1 MSLKSIFSSVPK
13 VVASQSLDTLGSE
26 IESAE
31 FIEQKQI
38 DINRFVP
45 PVDYSNP
52 RSFAKFGLAS
62 KYYSDAYTRISQ
74 QYPYDGSLK
83 EKIQFFNTSSNF
95 DKWIFDNKYPRY
107 TGYVSISPNGWGTRT
122 GSLVG
127 GYGNPVTSSYIY
139 IKGGPNTSG
148 STLVEKFKYSNYY
161 SEEYK
166 RASNLDYD
174 LINGVTI
181 EFWLNKQGFDSS
193 KTEKEVI
200 FDLWNN
206 ENSSSVDY
214 GRLVLEITSSTTAL
228 SSFYL
233 TAQSGTN
240 GFSRVLLGDVT
251 VSELTSSGWNQY
263 SVVLKNT
270 GSTINTKFYVN
281 GELNDNITFGTS
293 LQPVTGAMLAT
304 IGSLITAYSG
314 SSTALGWGKLSGSI
328 DEFRYWKTARTEKD
342 IKFNWL
348 TNVNGGTNT
357 DDANT
362 DLGVYFKFNE
372 GIVGSSSYDS
382 IILDYSGRIS
392 NGTFI
397 GYEEDCRNTGS
408 ALISSNF
415 SEQPD
420 PTVYAIHP
428 DYTSSLQTLID
439 ESFEY
444 DTENNAAIYNYIPQW
459 IREEEEKSGEGLLP
473 NLVQVISSYF
483 DNLYQQIWF
492 LTKIKNMNYTSGS
505 DKPITF
511 ANRLLE
517 NSGFITPEIFVESE
531 ISEFFI
537 NRNDA
542 VFFSSSLNDVKNKIY
557 LNIYNNLDGILK
569 SKGTEK
575 SYRNLIRCFGVDSE
589 LIKMNLY
596 ADGSTYKLQDNTYST
611 AVKKKFVDFNDTDR
625 FDTTVYQFADASIAS
640 SLSYIPGNTSAS
652 YMGMTAETEVIFPR
666 RFEKGEPLYV
676 SYPFLSSSLFG
687 MHEANS
693 ASANDL
699 TWNGSDD
706 INFQVYAVRPEQESK
721 NAYFQLTDYNGTYVN
736 LTSSVYLN
744 VYDNSKWN
752 FAVRVR
758 PDKYENIDAVSGTTN
773 SATYT
778 IEFYGVKTNLDTIE
792 SEFLLTQSINNSR
805 GQNFFSKAKR
815 FYIGSHVLNFTSSQ
829 NVLTRTDTKISTLKY
844 WQSYLENDV
853 IIAHSKDASNYG
865 SLHAYRNAYV
875 PSVTSISG
883 TYVPQIETLALNWDF
898 ATITSSDGGDPGNPT
913 NKVAQFIVP
922 DATSGS
928 LELLNRY
935 GWLGDILNHQYTGR
949 GDFFLPNDDQVV
961 NVEYVFGFIQEKQD
975 LQIIIIHS
983 KKACTKAFQKK
994 C

>member
-1 MSLKSIFSSVPK
+1 AALLEILDPEQNDSFNDHYLDCDYDLSKVMFITTANSQHTIPWALLDRLEVINLSGYTEEEKLEIAKRHLVPK
-13 VVASQSLDTLGSE
+13 LIERHGLDDTK
-26 IESAE
+26 INFQESALVE
-31 FIEQKQI
+31 GDFS
-38 DINRFVP
+38 V
-45 PVDYSNP
+45 
-52 RSFAKFGLAS
+52 
-62 KYYSDAYTRISQ
+62 
-74 QYPYDGSLK
+74 
-83 EKIQFFNTSSNF
+83 
-95 DKWIFDNKYPRY
+95 
-107 TGYVSISPNGWGTRT
+107 

-214 GRLVLEITSSTTAL
+214 GRLVLELTSSTTAL

-240 GFSRVLLGDVT
+240 GFSRIRLGDVT

-281 GELNDNITFGTS
+281 GQLNDNITFGTS

-392 NGTFI
+392 NGTFV
-397 GYEEDCRNTGS
+397 GYEEGCRNTGS

-511 ANRLLE
+511 A
-517 NSGFITPEIFVESE
+517 
-531 ISEFFI
+531 
-537 NRNDA
+537 
-542 VFFSSSLNDVKNKIY
+542 
-557 LNIYNNLDGILK
+557 
-569 SKGTEK
+569 
-575 SYRNLIRCFGVDSE
+575 
-589 LIKMNLY
+589 
-596 ADGSTYKLQDNTYST
+596 
-611 AVKKKFVDFNDTDR
+611 
-625 FDTTVYQFADASIAS
+625 
-640 SLSYIPGNTSAS
+640 
-652 YMGMTAETEVIFPR
+652 
-666 RFEKGEPLYV
+666 
-676 SYPFLSSSLFG
+676 
-687 MHEANS
+687 
-693 ASANDL
+693 
-699 TWNGSDD
+699 
-706 INFQVYAVRPEQESK
+706 
-721 NAYFQLTDYNGTYVN
+721 
-736 LTSSVYLN
+736 
-744 VYDNSKWN
+744 
-752 FAVRVR
+752 
-758 PDKYENIDAVSGTTN
+758 
-773 SATYT
+773 
-778 IEFYGVKTNLDTIE
+778 
-792 SEFLLTQSINNSR
+792 
-805 GQNFFSKAKR
+805 
-815 FYIGSHVLNFTSSQ
+815 
-829 NVLTRTDTKISTLKY
+829 
-844 WQSYLENDV
+844 
-853 IIAHSKDASNYG
+853 
-865 SLHAYRNAYV
+865 
-875 PSVTSISG
+875 
-883 TYVPQIETLALNWDF
+883 
-898 ATITSSDGGDPGNPT
+898 
-913 NKVAQFIVP
+913 
-922 DATSGS
+922 
-928 LELLNRY
+928 
-935 GWLGDILNHQYTGR
+935 
-949 GDFFLPNDDQVV
+949 
-961 NVEYVFGFIQEKQD
+961 
-975 LQIIIIHS
+975 
-983 KKACTKAFQKK
+983 
-994 C
+994 